1 MQCGNSLLA
10 ACVFFIAAFLGTASL
25 ASEAVEGEATNNTA
39 SPEFIE
45 ALLAIKLDKEQ
56 RAPFG
61 TEVRRYSADMQAA
74 IIRITRQR
82 NPDQPRAIRRKT
94 KSITKT
100 MDKAMRKILRE
111 DQWPAYE
118 AFKVEFAKPP
128 ELRSNTADANP
139 ALLEAP
145 AQGY

>member
-1 MQCGNSLLA
+1 MSRKITLVAACVLLA
-10 ACVFFIAAFLGTASL
+10 AAFPYVDSL
-25 ASEAVEGEATNNTA
+25 ASEAGEAANDGM

-45 ALLAIKLDKEQ
+45 ALIAINLGKDQ

-61 TEVRRYSADMQAA
+61 AELRKYSSDLQAA
-74 IIRITRQR
+74 ILRITRQR

-94 KSITKT
+94 RLITKA

-118 AFKVEFAKPP
+118 AYKDEFAKPP
-128 ELRSNTADANP
+128 QLRPNGGEANP

-145 AQGY
+145 ANTN